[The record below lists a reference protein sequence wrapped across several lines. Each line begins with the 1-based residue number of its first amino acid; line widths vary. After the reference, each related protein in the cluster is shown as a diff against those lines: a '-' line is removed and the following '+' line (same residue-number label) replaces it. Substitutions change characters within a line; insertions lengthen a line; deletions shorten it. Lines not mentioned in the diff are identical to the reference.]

1 MTSTCSLSP
10 HRGILWFIA
19 MEQHGQKGKIVIQL
33 YTLSKMDRIEWN
45 SVIMQ
50 NRDRQVPSVCMRLIV
65 YTMVDISWMWM
76 RFSFLLTPHANKA
89 ALVKWISSSVYLSD
103 LFHVYSIFLQY
114 LFVVFFRVVFIRAFF
129 CKTTLRPQKSWLAN
143 AFPVSY
149 FLIFLQLLSLHNFMK
164 KLFAVLF
171 HNAQRKVNRLNI
183 KVCYQH

>member
-33 YTLSKMDRIEWN
+33 YTLSKMDSIEWN

-50 NRDRQVPSVCMRLIV
+50 NGDRQVPSVCMRLIV

-76 RFSFLLTPHANKA
+76 RFSFLLTPHAHKA

-114 LFVVFFRVVFIRAFF
+114 LFVVFFRVVFITDDQSF
-129 CKTTLRPQKSWLAN
+129 
-143 AFPVSY
+143 
-149 FLIFLQLLSLHNFMK
+149 FLQDDPAPSE
-164 KLFAVLF
+164 KLISKCISSFLF
-171 HNAQRKVNRLNI
+171 PHI
-183 KVCYQH
+183 SSTFIPS

>member
-50 NRDRQVPSVCMRLIV
+50 NGDRQVPSVCMWLIV

-114 LFVVFFRVVFIRAFF
+114 LFVCF
-129 CKTTLRPQKSWLAN
+129 
-143 AFPVSY
+143 VSCCLHQS
-149 FLIFLQLLSLHNFMK
+149 FFLQDDPAPSE
-164 KLFAVLF
+164 KLISKCISSFLF
-171 HNAQRKVNRLNI
+171 PHI
-183 KVCYQH
+183 SSTFIPS